1 LHFSNA
7 SEEAR
12 RLEGVLGR
20 GQLRSREEITRFFGD
35 WELVP
40 PGVTHL
46 AEWRPDTEPLGISEL
61 LHLGGL
67 ARKP

>member
-1 LHFSNA
+1 M
-7 SEEAR
+7 
-12 RLEGVLGR
+12 LGR

-46 AEWRPDTEPLGISEL
+46 AEWRADTEPPKPLGISEL